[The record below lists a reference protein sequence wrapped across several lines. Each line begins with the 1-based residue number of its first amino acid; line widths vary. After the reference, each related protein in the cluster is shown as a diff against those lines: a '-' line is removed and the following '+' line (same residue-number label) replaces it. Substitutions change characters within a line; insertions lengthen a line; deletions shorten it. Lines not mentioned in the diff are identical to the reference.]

1 MTDKAKVLQ
10 SDMEK
15 EKMKIKKWAVI
26 WKRDKDILALYRMKK
41 TTLIWVEWQETTG
54 DKEIFEGYA
63 IFDRRGDAENY
74 RQGNKDWEV
83 VRVEI
88 TI

>member
-41 TTLIWVEWQETTG
+41 TILG